1 MADSPPSSL
10 RQVTLLVVST
20 MTVMAGATISPALPA
35 IERAF
40 AGVGDVDVWVR
51 LVLTLPALFTAA
63 GAPLAGMLV
72 DRVGRRPVL
81 LASMVLYGLAGAGGG
96 WTSSIWVLL
105 ATRALLGLSVGGV
118 MTTATTLI
126 ADYYD
131 GPQRSEV
138 MGRQSAFMA
147 GGGVV
152 YLLAGGA
159 LADLSWRAPF
169 GVYLVAFL
177 FLIPAYASLPEP
189 NVSTEDDDGSGQV
202 PAPWRRIVPLYALG
216 FLGMAAFYMIPV
228 QIPFYLGTLG
238 VESGVLTGVAIAAST
253 VMGALMGALYGRVRG
268 RLGYRGTLAVLLVFF
283 AGGYVVIGAAASYTG
298 VLVGIGI
305 SGIGSGLLMPNLNN
319 WLGDLAPSDRRGS
332 IIGGL
337 TTCFF
342 VGQFTSPLLTQPIID
357 AQSVGIA
364 FLAVAGVIGVLAVF
378 VAAHLALH
386 GAQRPDALS

>member
-138 MGRQSAFMA
+138 MGLQSAFMA

-305 SGIGSGLLMPNLNN
+305 SGIGTGLLMPNLNN

>member
-81 LASMVLYGLAGAGGG
+81 LVSMVLYGLAGAGGG

-138 MGRQSAFMA
+138 MGLQSAFMA